1 MKITN
6 INFKMRK
13 NEKNKFKE
21 IFKLIQI
28 IFQLKIYAK
37 KKLYHLIW
45 FAHCWVCQIT

>member
-1 MKITN
+1 
-6 INFKMRK
+6 MRK

-37 KKLYHLIW
+37 KNY
-45 FAHCWVCQIT
+45 IT